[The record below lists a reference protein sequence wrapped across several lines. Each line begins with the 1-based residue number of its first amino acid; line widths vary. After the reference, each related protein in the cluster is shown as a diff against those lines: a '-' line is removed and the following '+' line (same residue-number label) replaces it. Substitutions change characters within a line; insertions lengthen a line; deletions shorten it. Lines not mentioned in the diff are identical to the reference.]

1 MARMW
6 LRCPCSSCLPSLS
19 RTPSE
24 VPSSAASTSWTPS
37 ALPLGRPCTQPP
49 RISDASPATPPVC
62 TTTRP
67 ATAST
72 LCFGAPRPA
81 APPPPQ
87 NHRPHPRHSPGVHHH
102 RAGHHQHP
110 LLLLHRVPHQFR
122 RLPHRGFHLPFRG
135 DAVGHEREREPVAFL
150 RFRRHADAA

>member
-6 LRCPCSSCLPSLS
+6 LRCPCSSCRPSLN

-37 ALPLGRPCTQPP
+37 ALPLSTPCTQPP

-62 TTTRP
+62 NTTEP
-67 ATAST
+67 APAHPP
-72 LCFGAPRPA
+72 APRPPQNR
-81 APPPPQ
+81 PPP
-87 NHRPHPRHSPGVHHH
+87 PRHSPRVHHH

-122 RLPHRGFHLPFRG
+122 RLPHRRFHLPFRG
-135 DAVGHEREREPVAFL
+135 DAVGHKREQEPVAFL
-150 RFRRHADAA
+150 RFRRHAV